1 MALTPLD
8 KFQQKCEQILADYG
22 EYIWGLTKDVAD
34 AVGKAAADAVKQN
47 AQTKLKNKPKKYHK
61 GWTYTSEPPRKY
73 HADGWV
79 HNKTDYQLAH
89 LLEKGHV
96 TRNGTGRTYKP
107 TPAYPHIKEVEEWV
121 EKEFVDAIKMKV
133 SQ

>member
-1 MALTPLD
+1 MPKTPLE
-8 KFQQKCEQILADYG
+8 KFDQACEKILSDYG
-22 EYIWGLTKDVAD
+22 EFIYGITKDAAD
-34 AVGKAAADAVKQN
+34 QIGKAAANAVKQN
-47 AQTKLKNKPKKYHK
+47 AQTKLKNRPKKYHK
-61 GWTYTSEPPRKY
+61 GWTYTSENTNTGA
-73 HADGWV
+73 HGWV
-79 HNKTDYQLAH
+79 HNKTDYQLSH

-121 EKEFVDAIKMKV
+121 EKAFEDAIKMKV

>member
-8 KFQQKCEQILADYG
+8 KFQQKCEQILQEYG
-22 EYIWGLTKDVAD
+22 EEVEEMTKEVAD
-34 AVGKAAADAVKQN
+34 KLGKAAADTVKQN
-47 AQTKLKNKPKKYHK
+47 AQTKLKNKPKTYHK
-61 GWTYTSEPPRKY
+61 GWTYTPQ
-73 HADGWV
+73 HTNLGAHGWV

-107 TPAYPHIKEVEEWV
+107 TPAYPHIKEVDDWV
-121 EKEFVDAIKMKV
+121 ADEFEKMIKMKV